1 MLKIDPKQEKSSLKT
16 DNFISIISIF
26 IDNNIQKRIQFQES
40 KKTENGSDQNDLE
53 NEEMKG
59 FQNGIMEPF

>member
-26 IDNNIQKRIQFQES
+26 IDNNIQKKNPVLGV
-40 KKTENGSDQNDLE
+40 KKDR
-53 NEEMKG
+53 K
-59 FQNGIMEPF
+59 